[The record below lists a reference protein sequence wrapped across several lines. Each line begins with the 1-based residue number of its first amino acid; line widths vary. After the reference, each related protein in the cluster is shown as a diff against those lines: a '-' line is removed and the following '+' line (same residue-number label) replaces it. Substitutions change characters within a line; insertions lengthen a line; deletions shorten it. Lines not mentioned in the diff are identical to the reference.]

1 MPIRE
6 YKAVDLEK
14 SCSFCREGFE
24 RVEPM
29 DCPVFPFCPE
39 CGMPIERQLAR
50 PILGKSKSSFVSRA
64 KSAGL
69 TTYKK
74 VGQGEYEK
82 Q

>member
-39 CGMPIERQLAR
+39 CGMPIERQLSR
-50 PILGKSKSSFVSRA
+50 PILGKSKSSFISRA

-74 VGQGEYEK
+74 
-82 Q
+82 

>member
-6 YKAVDLEK
+6 YKASDSK
-14 SCSFCREGFE
+14 KACSFCRDGFE
-24 RVEPM
+24 RVEPL
-29 DCPVFPFCPE
+29 DCPSFPFCPE
-39 CGMPIERQLAR
+39 CGKPVERQLAR
-50 PILGKSKSSFVSRA
+50 PILGKSKSGLVSRA

-74 VGQGEYEK
+74 VGNGEYEK

>member
-6 YKAVDLEK
+6 YKAVDPKK

-39 CGMPIERQLAR
+39 CGMPVERQLAQSR
-50 PILGKSKSSFVSRA
+50 VGASKSSFISRA
-64 KSAGL
+64 KSVGL

-74 VGQGEYEK
+74 VGKGEYEK